1 MATPFTFSG
10 SLVYPPDAGQPN
22 AARAFSN
29 SGNFDVKA
37 EYEYALVGAGT
48 QVVDFGSV
56 ANAKGA
62 LVELASDAGA
72 PVNLRVNG
80 GTDDIE
86 VAPGGFFCLSSPSPS
101 VGLSALSIVH
111 TANAKVSVYILG

>member
-10 SLVYPPDAGQPN
+10 SLVYPPDAGQPP
-22 AARAFSN
+22 ATRAFSN

-56 ANAKGA
+56 ADAKA
-62 LVELASDAGA
+62 ILVEVATDAGA

-80 GTDDIE
+80 GVDDIE
-86 VAPGGFFCLSSPSPS
+86 VAPGGFFCLSSPAPS
-101 VGLSALSIVH
+101 TGISAMSIVH
-111 TANAKVSVYILG
+111 TADAKVTVYVLG